1 MERLSERL
9 QDLLARVHTHRKTV
23 SFERL
28 SEAALIAQETYGL
41 SEHWTGESLL
51 DHTIGVAEVLL
62 PFEPDE
68 DALIACLLHHV
79 LQFPGWTLVR
89 IERQF
94 GSAVQ
99 HIVRGVH
106 LLSHV
111 TMNDRRMSMGNLRS
125 MLLKVSDD
133 MRVVLMILC
142 DRSHVMAHVSLLS
155 PEDQRRISD
164 DVLHLFAPVAAR
176 LGIYTL
182 KHALEACAFPVVY
195 PVDTERICEQLNMLK
210 KNRGVFL
217 EDTAKKLQTFLRIH
231 GIVTSVF
238 AREKEPYS
246 IFTKMRTKT
255 VSAITDIYDLFA
267 LRVVVGTLEQC
278 YQVLGLLHGIG
289 HPVPQRFKDYIGF
302 SKPNGYQ
309 SLHTNLM
316 NLPGVPEGVMV
327 EVQIRTKEMHR
338 EAEMGIAAHWRY
350 KEGGAA
356 EKAIQRK
363 RLQTVLADQELV
375 ENSPEES
382 ALQDHI
388 FVLTPKGDIIEL
400 PERATPLDFAFEVHS
415 NIGLHCR
422 FAKVNGTTVSLDR
435 YLENGDI
442 VEIIKGD
449 RPSASPQWMSILK
462 VASAKAKL
470 RKYLLAAK
478 HAGFLEKE
486 STTSAQEKIASPKK
500 EKRPRLQRKDAL
512 IELEGGVPMPL
523 LYARCCCPNEG
534 GHESIAGVI
543 TRNGEVKIHR
553 SDCGMLKNVNPER
566 QIGVWWRPSTGSG

>member
-9 QDLLARVHTHRKTV
+9 QDLIARVHAHGKTISV
-23 SFERL
+23 KRL
-28 SEAALIAQETYGL
+28 SEAAITAQETYCS
-41 SEHWTGESLL
+41 SEHWTGETLL
-51 DHTIGVAEVLL
+51 VHTVGVAEVLL

-94 GSAVQ
+94 GSDVK

-111 TMNDRRMSMGNLRS
+111 TMKNRRMSMGNLRS
-125 MLLKVSDD
+125 VLLRVSDD

-142 DRSHVMAHVSLLS
+142 DRSHVMTHLSLLS
-155 PEDQRRISD
+155 PEDQRRLSD
-164 DVLHLFAPVAAR
+164 DVLHLFVPVAAR
-176 LGIYTL
+176 LGIYNL
-182 KHALEACAFPVVY
+182 KHALEACAFPVAY
-195 PVDTERICEQLNMLK
+195 PVDAERIREQLGIIK

-217 EDTAKKLQTFLRIH
+217 EDSAKKLQTFLRSQ
-231 GIVTSVF
+231 GISTNVF

-278 YQVLGLLHGIG
+278 YQVLGVLHKIG

-302 SKPNGYQ
+302 PKPNGYQ

-316 NLPGVPEGVMV
+316 KLPGVPEGVMV
-327 EVQIRTKEMHR
+327 EVQIRTEDMHR
-338 EAEMGIAAHWRY
+338 EAEMGIAAHWLY

-356 EKAIQRK
+356 EKAVQRR

-375 ENSPEES
+375 NIHEES
-382 ALQDHI
+382 VLQDHI

-400 PERATPLDFAFEVHS
+400 PERATTLDFAFQVHS

-422 FAKVNGTTVSLDR
+422 FAKVNGTTVPLDR
-435 YLENGDI
+435 HLENGDI

-449 RPSASPQWMSILK
+449 RPSALPQWMSILK

-470 RKYLLAAK
+470 RKYLLTAK
-478 HAGFLEKE
+478 YAGLLEKE
-486 STTSAQEKIASPKK
+486 SAAKVQQEKIVSPKK
-500 EKRPRLQRKDAL
+500 KQEKRPRLQRKDSL

-523 LYARCCCPNEG
+523 LYARCCHPNEG

-543 TRNGEVKIHR
+543 TRSGEVKVHR
-553 SDCGMLKNVNPER
+553 STCGMLKNVNPER
-566 QIGVWWRPSTGSG
+566 RIKVWWRAPLP

>member
-9 QDLLARVHTHRKTV
+9 QDLLARVSIQRKTV
-23 SFERL
+23 SLERL
-28 SEAALIAQETYGL
+28 SDAARVAQETYGS
-41 SEHWTGESLL
+41 SEHWTGENLL

-79 LQFPGWTLVR
+79 LQFPGWTLLR
-89 IERQF
+89 IDRQF

-111 TMNDRRMSMGNLRS
+111 TMRDRRMSMGNLRS
-125 MLLKVSDD
+125 VLLKVSDD

-142 DRSHVMAHVSLLS
+142 DRSHVMTHVSLLA
-155 PEDQRRISD
+155 PEDQRRLSD

-182 KHALEACAFPVVY
+182 KHALEACAFPVAY
-195 PVDTERICEQLNMLK
+195 PVDAERVREQLSILK

-217 EDTAKKLQTFLRIH
+217 EDTAKRLQTFLRSQ
-231 GIVTSVF
+231 GIVTNIF

-267 LRVVVGTLEQC
+267 LRVVVSTLEQC
-278 YQVLGLLHGIG
+278 YQVLGLLHNIG
-289 HPVPQRFKDYIGF
+289 HPVPQRFKDYIAF
-302 SKPNGYQ
+302 PKPNGYQ
-309 SLHTNLM
+309 SLHSNLVS
-316 NLPGVPEGVMV
+316 LPGVPEGVMV
-327 EVQIRTKEMHR
+327 EVQIRTEEMHR

-356 EKAIQRK
+356 EKAVQRK
-363 RLQTVLADQELV
+363 RLQTVLAEQAPV
-375 ENSPEES
+375 SGTEEPV
-382 ALQDHI
+382 LQDHI

-400 PERATPLDFAFEVHS
+400 PEGATPLDFAFQVHS
-415 NIGLHCR
+415 NIGLYCR
-422 FAKVNGTTVSLDR
+422 FAKVNGITVPLDR
-435 YLENGDI
+435 HLENGDI

-449 RPSASPQWMSILK
+449 RPSASVRWMTILTM
-462 VASAKAKL
+462 ASAKVKL
-470 RKYLLAAK
+470 RKYLLTTK
-478 HAGFLEKE
+478 HAGFLEKGSVLPMPSE
-486 STTSAQEKIASPKK
+486 GRVSPKK
-500 EKRPRLQRKDAL
+500 EKRVRLQRKDAL
-512 IELEGGVPMPL
+512 IEIEGGVPMPL
-523 LYARCCCPNEG
+523 VYARCCNPNEG
-534 GHESIAGVI
+534 IRGDIAGVI
-543 TRNGEVKIHR
+543 TRSGEVKVHR
-553 SDCGMLKNVNPER
+553 QTCRMLKNVNPER
-566 QIGVWWRPSTGSG
+566 RMHVWWRQ